1 MDNICD
7 EEDLVSLNEEID
19 FDKFMTDIVGREEK
33 ARLLNEEKRNNGKSL
48 RQAYS
53 ERYMELP
60 QNRMVVKK

>member
-19 FDKFMTDIVGREEK
+19 FDKFMSDIVGREEK
-33 ARLLNEEKRNNGKSL
+33 VKLLREEKQNNAKSL